1 MKQKTVTPRITACIA
16 LRKTMRLVQ
25 LLCHTAVRRQ
35 IVQTNCVESTTKMIG
50 DSLQCLLF
58 SLLWKNSKTTNAITQ
73 VQQYLSESN
82 ISRTQAPLEYWE
94 YQKHLTV
101 PLQICFKFDVT
112 KTSHSVEKFVNRAFC
127 PQIQIHKHSHCHKHF
142 YFLNKTLAFISCV
155 PTYTCLQKRSVN
167 LAFDRLLV
175 NHMQFSSN

>member
-1 MKQKTVTPRITACIA
+1 MKQKTVTPRITVCIA

-35 IVQTNCVESTTKMIG
+35 IVQELCRKQETAFSTYFLACCGRTQK
-50 DSLQCLLF
+50 QLLMP
-58 SLLWKNSKTTNAITQ
+58 SPKS
-73 VQQYLSESN
+73 SN
-82 ISRTQAPLEYWE
+82 ISQRATYPE
-94 YQKHLTV
+94 HRI
-101 PLQICFKFDVT
+101 LQNTGSIRNIYLYLYKFALNFDVT